1 VDHWIFKV
9 PQATCGMKRHVLIL
23 WWTRILAMTVK
34 ELKQLIRDPALLL
47 IIVYFFTADVYL
59 AGSGINLSLKNASVM
74 VIDRDHS
81 EASREL
87 IHRFRQPYFNLKGEI
102 TSKNEAEDLLNT
114 GKILAVLDI
123 PENFQKQLLK
133 SQSISVQFQ
142 VDSSNTVLGTLATT
156 YATEITASFGQDFVV
171 KRLGIN
177 SEQLA
182 AWPIIQNRHRVLY
195 NPNRIDGWF
204 MSISELL
211 TVITILSL
219 MLPAAAAVR
228 EKERGTIE
236 QLAVSPLSSL
246 QILLPKVISMGL
258 VILIG
263 VAACLFL
270 IIIPIFE
277 LPIKGSLWLFFAVTA
292 LYVFTTSGI
301 GLFVATISRNLG
313 QMAMLGILIL
323 MPILLLSG
331 AWTPPEAMPKVMRWA
346 MTISPLYY
354 FNEMGYAILF
364 KGAGI
369 DIIWD
374 SLLGLSVLGGFF
386 FNFWVWRF
394 RKQVG

>member
-1 VDHWIFKV
+1 
-9 PQATCGMKRHVLIL
+9 MKSHALLL

-59 AGSGINLSLKNASVM
+59 AGSGINLSLKNASIM

-87 IHRFRQPYFNLKGEI
+87 IHRFRQPYFDLKGEI

-123 PENFQKQLLK
+123 PENFQKQLLQ
-133 SQSISVQFQ
+133 SQSVSVQFQ

-182 AWPIIQNRHRVLY
+182 ALPIIQNRHRVLY

-277 LPIKGSLWLFFAVTA
+277 LPIKGSLGLFFAVTA

-331 AWTPPEAMPKVMRWA
+331 AWTPPEAMPQVMRWA

-364 KGAGI
+364 KGAGL

-386 FNFWVWRF
+386 FNFGVWRF
-394 RKQVG
+394 RKQFG

>member
-1 VDHWIFKV
+1 MKS
-9 PQATCGMKRHVLIL
+9 QALIL

-59 AGSGINLSLKNASVM
+59 AGSGINLSLKSASVM

-87 IHRFRQPYFNLKGEI
+87 IHRFRQPYFDLKGEI

-123 PENFQKQLLK
+123 PENFQKQLLQ
-133 SQSISVQFQ
+133 SQSVSVQFQ

-182 AWPIIQNRHRVLY
+182 ALPIIQNRHRVLY

-277 LPIKGSLWLFFAVTA
+277 LPIKGSLGLFFAVTA

-331 AWTPPEAMPKVMRWA
+331 AWTPPEAMPQVMRWA

-364 KGAGI
+364 KGAGL

-386 FNFWVWRF
+386 FNFGVWRF
-394 RKQVG
+394 RKQFG

>member
-1 VDHWIFKV
+1 
-9 PQATCGMKRHVLIL
+9 MKSHALIL

-59 AGSGINLSLKNASVM
+59 AGSGINLSLKSASVM

-87 IHRFRQPYFNLKGEI
+87 IHRFRQPYFDLKGEI

-123 PENFQKQLLK
+123 PENFQKQLLQ
-133 SQSISVQFQ
+133 SQSVSVQFQ

-182 AWPIIQNRHRVLY
+182 ALPIIQNRHRVLY

-277 LPIKGSLWLFFAVTA
+277 LPIKGSLGLFFAVTA

-331 AWTPPEAMPKVMRWA
+331 AWTPPEAMPQVMRWA

-364 KGAGI
+364 KGAGL

-386 FNFWVWRF
+386 FNFGVWRF
-394 RKQVG
+394 RKQFG

>member
-1 VDHWIFKV
+1 MKS
-9 PQATCGMKRHVLIL
+9 QALIL

-59 AGSGINLSLKNASVM
+59 AGSGINLSLKSASVM

-87 IHRFRQPYFNLKGEI
+87 IHRFRQPYFDLKGEI

-123 PENFQKQLLK
+123 PENFQKQLLQ
-133 SQSISVQFQ
+133 SQSVSVQFQ

-156 YATEITASFGQDFVV
+156 YAIEITASFGQDFVV

-182 AWPIIQNRHRVLY
+182 ALPIIQNRHRVLY

-277 LPIKGSLWLFFAVTA
+277 LPIKGSLGLFFAVTA

-331 AWTPPEAMPKVMRWA
+331 AWTPPEAMPQVMRWA

-364 KGAGI
+364 KGAGL

-386 FNFWVWRF
+386 FNFGVWRF
-394 RKQVG
+394 RKQFG

>member
-1 VDHWIFKV
+1 
-9 PQATCGMKRHVLIL
+9 MKSHALLL

-59 AGSGINLSLKNASVM
+59 AGSGINLSLKSASVM

-87 IHRFRQPYFNLKGEI
+87 IHRFRQPYFYLKGEI

-123 PENFQKQLLK
+123 PENFQKQLLQ
-133 SQSISVQFQ
+133 SQSVSVQFQ

-182 AWPIIQNRHRVLY
+182 ALPIIQNHHRVLY

-277 LPIKGSLWLFFAVTA
+277 LPIKGSLGLFFAVTA

-331 AWTPPEAMPKVMRWA
+331 AWTPPEAMPQVMRWA

-364 KGAGI
+364 KGAGL

-386 FNFWVWRF
+386 FNFGVWRF
-394 RKQVG
+394 RKQFG